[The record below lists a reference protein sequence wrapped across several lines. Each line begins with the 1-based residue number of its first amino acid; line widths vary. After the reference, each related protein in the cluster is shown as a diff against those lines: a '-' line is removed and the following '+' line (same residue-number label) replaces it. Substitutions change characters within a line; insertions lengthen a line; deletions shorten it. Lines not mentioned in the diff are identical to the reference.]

1 MNSAARLG
9 FSSSRGD
16 HDSDSL
22 LKGAL
27 ALSIHNKTLSRRI
40 IYALF
45 SHRGS
50 IPRLRWGTFVPRCLI
65 CSLLEKNPAG
75 ARAEAKAKAKVWSKT
90 KLSELRAET

>member
-27 ALSIHNKTLSRRI
+27 ALSRPLYTTKRLVDELFMHYFPTGAPSPDFAGGLS
-40 IYALF
+40 YQD
-45 SHRGS
+45 
-50 IPRLRWGTFVPRCLI
+50 V
-65 CSLLEKNPAG
+65 
-75 ARAEAKAKAKVWSKT
+75 
-90 KLSELRAET
+90 